1 VNHPAISAV
10 PTLLDIAFDYIRRGW
25 NPVPVRFKSKD
36 PSGGEGWHHVRINTE
51 NAGSYFNGGNINIG
65 VQMGAA
71 SNGLSDVDLD
81 CAEALVI
88 APYVLPPTGSLF
100 GRASKRFSHR
110 LYVTRLA
117 QTEDKA
123 GFQHLDPRIK
133 GRGGMLIELRIGGAD
148 KGAQTVF
155 PGSVH
160 ESGENIVW
168 EEDGEPAT
176 VGGDELLRKVRA
188 VAAYCLLARHYPTK
202 GSGHHNT
209 ALVVGGFLARAG
221 DHPAIVRTIM
231 TAIAKAAHSD
241 RWQELARTAEDAAK
255 EHCAGRRA
263 YGYPTLA
270 ETFGEDIA
278 RKVAEWLDYDCRG
291 ETHDEQETASPLATL
306 TSARASTVAMRAIQ
320 WIWPGRFAVGK
331 LGLLVGL
338 PDEGKGQILCYVAAT
353 ITNGDEWPCGEG
365 RAPKGRV
372 ILLTAEDDIAD
383 TVNPRLLAAGANLD
397 EIEIIRMVHEKGR
410 DRMFNLVSDLDL
422 LRRKVIEVGN
432 VRMVLIDPVSAYL
445 GVKKMDSFRTTD
457 VRAVL
462 GPVVGLATEMQVG
475 FLGVMHFNKKVDVTN
490 ALLRISD
497 SMAFGA
503 TSRHA
508 YAVIDDPEN
517 KRKLLVKAKNNL
529 APRNQKALA
538 YDFGTRNV
546 GSDPETKEEI
556 WAPYVLWHPHP
567 VDVTAT
573 EAMRA
578 ANESKSPA
586 ARDDAKNFLEN
597 FLADGPKLKTEIEEA
612 ADANCISERT
622 LRRAK
627 SDLGIVA
634 EKTGLKEGWIWRLP
648 SAGKQ
653 SWVDGD

>member
-1 VNHPAISAV
+1 MNAV
-10 PTLLDIAFDYIRRGW
+10 PTPLDVALDYIRRGW
-25 NPVPVRFKSKD
+25 NPVPVHNHSKD
-36 PSGGEGWHHVRINTE
+36 PSGGEGWQHVRIRAE
-51 NAGSYFNGGNINIG
+51 NAGNYFNGSNINIG

-110 LYVTRLA
+110 LYVTNLA

-133 GRGGMLIELRIGGAD
+133 GRGGMLVELRIGGAG

-168 EEDGEPAT
+168 EEDGKPALIH
-176 VGGDELLRKVRA
+176 GDELLRKTRA
-188 VAAYCLLARHYPTK
+188 VAAYCLLARYYPTER
-202 GSGHHNT
+202 SGHHNA

-221 DHPAIVRTIM
+221 VNPVIVRRTIM
-231 TAIAKAAHSD
+231 PAIAKAIPGC
-241 RWQELARTAEDAAK
+241 RGEEIIRTAGDSADAYK
-255 EHCAGRRA
+255 RGENV
-263 YGYPTLA
+263 YGYPALA
-270 ETFGEDIA
+270 KAFGEDVA

-291 ETHDEQETASPLATL
+291 EARDEQEAEKQSPPATL
-306 TSARASTVAMRAIQ
+306 KSMRASTFGMRAVQ

-353 ITNGDEWPCGEG
+353 ITNGDDWPCGEG
-365 RAPKGRV
+365 RALKGRV

-397 EIEIIRMVHEKGR
+397 EVEIIRMVHEKGK

-462 GPVVGLATEMQVG
+462 GPVTDLAAEMQVG

-508 YAVIDDPEN
+508 YAVVDDAEN
-517 KRKLLVKAKNNL
+517 KHKLLVRAKNNL
-529 APRNQKALA
+529 APRDQKALA
-538 YDFGTRNV
+538 YDFGLREV
-546 GSDPETKEEI
+546 GSDPQTKEEI
-556 WAPYVLWHPHP
+556 WAPYVLWHPHH

-573 EAMRA
+573 EAMQA

-586 ARDDAKNFLEN
+586 ARDDAKKFLEN
-597 FLADGPKLKTEIEEA
+597 FLADGPKPKTEIEEA
-612 ADANCISERT
+612 ADANCISGRT

-634 EKTGLKEGWIWRLP
+634 EKAGLREGWIWRLP

-653 SWVDGD
+653 SRMDRD